1 VAKGAGDKSPATLPR
16 MKFTRSFIPYGAYW
30 STPFC
35 KWQGS
40 FSHLNAITFAADAA
54 KTALA
59 ARDIDPKGFD
69 GVVLGMTVLQKHQ
82 LYGGPWL
89 AAMIGAEGVTG
100 TMVAQACATG
110 ARTIATAA
118 AEVDASAEA
127 TLLAVTADR
136 CSNGPH
142 VYYPN
147 PQGPGGTGDRE
158 DIVLDSFANDPWA
171 KNSMIQTAENVA
183 KEAGITREMQDE
195 CTLVRYAQYERA
207 LADGGAF
214 HKRFLLAPLE
224 VKDASGRKVV
234 ATVAKDE
241 GVFATTRDGLA
252 ALKPVLPGGTVTFG
266 SQTHPAD
273 GNAGCV
279 VTSRERAKAL
289 SRDKAIEVALVSYG
303 QGRAKKGFM
312 AMATVPAAQAAL
324 TAAGIALKDVK
335 AIKTHNPF
343 AVNDVYLAQ
352 ALDLKIEGFNDYGS
366 SLIYGHPQGPT
377 GMRLV
382 LELVEELALKGGG
395 YGLFVGC
402 AAGDTAGALVVKVG
416 R

>member
-1 VAKGAGDKSPATLPR
+1 

-40 FSHLNAITFAADAA
+40 FSHLNAIAFAADAA
-54 KTALA
+54 KRALA
-59 ARDIDPKGFD
+59 LRKVDVSALD

-82 LYGGPWL
+82 LYGGPWV
-89 AAMIGAEGVTG
+89 AAQIGAEGITG

-118 AEVDASAEA
+118 AEVDASGEH

-147 PQGPGGTGDRE
+147 PGGPGGTGDAE
-158 DIVLDSFANDPWA
+158 NIVLDSFALDPWA
-171 KNSMIQTAENVA
+171 RNSMIQTAENVA
-183 KEAGITREMQDE
+183 AEAGISRATQDE
-195 CTLVRYAQYERA
+195 CTLVRYEQYQRA
-207 LADGGAF
+207 LADGAAF
-214 HKRFLLAPLE
+214 HKRFMLLPLE

-234 ATVAKDE
+234 GTVEGDE
-241 GVFATTRDGLA
+241 GVFATTREGLA
-252 ALKPVLPGGTVTFG
+252 ALKPVLPNGTVTFG

-273 GNAGCV
+273 GNAGLV
-279 VTSRERAKAL
+279 VTSRERARAL
-289 SRDKAIEVALVSYG
+289 SRDTAVEVSVVSYG

-312 AMATVPAAQAAL
+312 AMATVPAAKAAL
-324 TAAGIALKDVK
+324 AAAEIGLKDVK

-343 AVNDVYLAQ
+343 AVNDIYLAQ
-352 ALDLKIEGFNDYGS
+352 ALDLKIDGFNDYGS
-366 SLIYGHPQGPT
+366 SLVYGHPQGPT
-377 GMRLV
+377 GLRLV
-382 LELVEELALKGGG
+382 LELIEELAIRGGG
-395 YGLFVGC
+395 HGLFVGC

>member
-1 VAKGAGDKSPATLPR
+1 MGGGHNPPATLSR
-16 MKFTRSFIPYGAYW
+16 MKFNNSFIPYGAYW

-40 FSHLNAITFAADAA
+40 FSHLNAIAFAAD
-54 KTALA
+54 TTRRALA
-59 ARDIDPKGFD
+59 ERKIEAKSLD
-69 GVVLGMTVLQKHQ
+69 GVVLGVTVLQKHQ

-89 AAMIGAEGVTG
+89 AAMIGAEGITG

-118 AEVDASAEA
+118 AEVDASGQA

-147 PQGPGGTGDRE
+147 PLGPGGTGDRE

-183 KEAGITREMQDE
+183 KETGITREMQDE
-195 CTLVRYAQYERA
+195 CTLVRYAQYQKA

-214 HKRFLLAPLE
+214 HKRFMLTPLE

-234 ATVAKDE
+234 GTVTEDE
-241 GVFATTRDGLA
+241 GVFSTTKDGLA
-252 ALKPVLPGGTVTFG
+252 ALKPLLPGGTVTFG

-273 GNAGCV
+273 GNAGVV

-289 SRDKAIEVALVSYG
+289 SRDASVEVALVSYG

-324 TAAGIALKDVK
+324 AAAGIALRDVK

-352 ALDLKIEGFNDYGS
+352 SLDLKIDGFNDYGS

-382 LELVEELALKGGG
+382 VELIEELAIRGGG
-395 YGLFVGC
+395 HGLFVGC

>member
-1 VAKGAGDKSPATLPR
+1 MRFQRAFV
-16 MKFTRSFIPYGAYW
+16 PYGAYW

-40 FSHLNAITFAADAA
+40 LAHLNAISFAADTT
-54 KTALA
+54 KSALA
-59 ARDIDPKGFD
+59 QRKIDVKALD

-82 LYGGPWL
+82 LYGAPWF
-89 AAMIGAEGVTG
+89 AAMIGAEGITG
-100 TMVAQACATG
+100 PMIAQACATG
-110 ARTIATAA
+110 ARTIASAA
-118 AEVDASAEA
+118 AEIDATAEA

-147 PQGPGGTGDRE
+147 PLGPGGTGDKE
-158 DIVLDSFANDPWA
+158 DIVLDSFGHDPWA

-183 KEAGITREMQDE
+183 AEANISRELQDA
-195 CTLVRYAQYERA
+195 CTLVRYEQYQRA
-207 LADGGAF
+207 LADDAAF
-214 HKRFLLAPLE
+214 HRRYMVLPLE

-234 ATVAKDE
+234 ATVKGDE
-241 GVFATTRDGLA
+241 GVFATTKDGLA
-252 ALKPVLPGGTVTFG
+252 HLKPVMPNGTVTFG

-273 GNAGCV
+273 GNAGLV
-279 VTSRERAKAL
+279 IASKERARSL
-289 SRDKAIEVALVSYG
+289 SRDPNVEVAILSYG
-303 QGRAKKGFM
+303 QGRAKKGYM
-312 AMATVPAAQAAL
+312 AMATVPAAKAAL
-324 TAAGIALKDVK
+324 ESAGIGLKDVK

-343 AVNDVYLAQ
+343 AVNDVYLAN

-382 LELVEELALKGGG
+382 IELIEELALRGGG

-402 AAGDTAGALVVKVG
+402 AAGDTAGAIVVKVG